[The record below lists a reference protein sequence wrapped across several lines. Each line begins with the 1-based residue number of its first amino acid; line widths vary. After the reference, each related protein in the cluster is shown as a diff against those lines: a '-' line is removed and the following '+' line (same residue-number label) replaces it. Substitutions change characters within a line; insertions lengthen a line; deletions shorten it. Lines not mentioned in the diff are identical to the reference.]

1 MHNFLISLFLL
12 VAISGG
18 LPPGGHAGDWKA
30 DFREKVLGELEK
42 IREHS
47 PRVKRQKAWMK
58 GFREARAARQKAL
71 MESAEVFSKDEF
83 EQGEE
88 LLNLSRA
95 YAKKHEFR
103 KAGYLA
109 RKAKET
115 YDEAAKKAA
124 KGRSLAVKKRKEEVE
139 ALEKKMK
146 SMPKSGAGVVTR
158 SLELKIIMLKDALR
172 ALDLVEFDRLKAEVE
187 QKIQSPGPP

>member
-1 MHNFLISLFLL
+1 MHNFLISLFLM
-12 VAISGG
+12 VAISGS

-47 PRVKRQKAWMK
+47 PRVKRQKVWLK
-58 GFREARAARQKAL
+58 GFNDAKAARQKAL

-83 EQGEE
+83 EQGED

-103 KAGYLA
+103 KAEYLA
-109 RKAKET
+109 RKARET
-115 YDEAAKKAA
+115 YAEAAQKAA
-124 KGRSLAVKKRKEEVE
+124 KGRSLAVKKRREEVE

-146 SMPKSGAGVVTR
+146 NMPKSRAGVATR
-158 SLELKIIMLKDALR
+158 PLELKIIMLKDALR
-172 ALDLVEFDRLKAEVE
+172 AMDLAEFDRLKAEVE
-187 QKIQSPGPP
+187 QEVQSLGPP